1 MALLQW
7 NALAGN
13 RWHWRRHC
21 MTLSNQLKW
30 HLSAIHSPIVDGL
43 PLCKREIK
51 INPHKCQDNSMG
63 ERRYIVCYVVIKK
76 KKNTTG
82 AGSMAQW

>member
-1 MALLQW
+1 
-7 NALAGN
+7 
-13 RWHWRRHC
+13 

-76 KKNTTG
+76 KKKYHRGWEYGSVVKHLLSVWEDLCSIPSTTHT
-82 AGSMAQW
+82 